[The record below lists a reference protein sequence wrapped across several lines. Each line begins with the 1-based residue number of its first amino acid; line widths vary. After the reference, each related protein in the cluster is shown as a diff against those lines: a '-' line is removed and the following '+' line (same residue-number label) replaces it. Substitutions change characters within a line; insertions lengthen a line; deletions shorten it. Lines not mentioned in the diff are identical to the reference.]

1 MVPCVRIDSLLA
13 LPLLRPR
20 RHEAIRARVLS
31 RLEAHGRLA
40 PRRLRHAANGRLR
53 LAATVRVV
61 TRRHH
66 DATDRGTPAHA
77 ALVSGPADL
86 LVLVLDVAE
95 LPDRRA
101 AADLN
106 DADGA

>member
-1 MVPCVRIDSLLA
+1 MGPFLRIDSLLA

-20 RHEAIRARVLS
+20 RHEAIRARIPS

-40 PRRLRHAANGRLR
+40 PRRLRHATDGRLR

-61 TRRHH
+61 TGRHH
-66 DATDRGTPAHA
+66 DATHRGTPAHA
-77 ALVSGPADL
+77 ALVSGAADL

-95 LPDRRA
+95 LPDRGP
-101 AADLN
+101 AADL
-106 DADGA
+106 D